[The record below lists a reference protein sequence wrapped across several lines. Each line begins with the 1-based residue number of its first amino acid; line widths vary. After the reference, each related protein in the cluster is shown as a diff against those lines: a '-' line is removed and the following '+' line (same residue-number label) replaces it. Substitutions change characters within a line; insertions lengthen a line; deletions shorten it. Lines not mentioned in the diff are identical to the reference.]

1 MHKNYYIFELC
12 YHLWREI
19 EKLSHCERQQN
30 KKSEI
35 YSSLCNSQRIL
46 DPCLKNTNTSLHLIC
61 CQTLKGVSLFAVYP
75 QHICE

>member
-1 MHKNYYIFELC
+1 MQKNYYTFELR

-19 EKLSHCERQQN
+19 EKPSHSERQEN

-46 DPCLKNTNTSLHLIC
+46 EP
-61 CQTLKGVSLFAVYP
+61 
-75 QHICE
+75 